1 MQQYVTSLD
10 GTRIAF
16 DRLGQGQP
24 LIIVSG
30 ILCDRRK
37 TRALAERLSRS
48 FDVIHYDR
56 RGRGDSGDHPRY
68 AVQREV
74 DDLAALIAEA
84 GGAAAV
90 YGHSSGAGL
99 ALHAAAGGLPITS
112 LVLHEPPYGPDD
124 DESQRGSR
132 ELGLAIK
139 NLLAGD
145 RRAEAIDLFMTSA
158 GVPAE
163 MVQEMIADPLN
174 VAMAPTMNYDIEV
187 MGEISN
193 GGAIPERMVRS
204 VSTPTLVIAGGASPE
219 FFRATVDRLV
229 ELLPNAT
236 ATVLEGQDHGAPAD
250 VVAAA
255 VTPFVAGAA
264 KVWSF

>member
-1 MQQYVTSLD
+1 MQRYATSAD
-10 GTRIAF
+10 ETRIAF
-16 DRLGQGQP
+16 DRLGEGPP

-37 TRALAERLSRS
+37 TRALAARLSHTFS
-48 FDVIHYDR
+48 VIHYDR
-56 RGRGDSGDHPRY
+56 RGRGDSGDSPHY

-74 DDLAALIAEA
+74 DDLAALIVEA
-84 GGAAAV
+84 GGTAAI

-99 ALHAAAGGLPITS
+99 ALNAAASGLPITR

-124 DESQRGSR
+124 DESRRGSR
-132 ELGLAIK
+132 ELGTAIK
-139 NLLAGD
+139 NLLAAD

-174 VAMAPTMNYDIEV
+174 VAMAPTMMYDIEV

-193 GGAIPERMVRS
+193 GGSIPEGLVRS
-204 VSTPTLVIAGGASPE
+204 VTTPTLAIAGSASPE

-229 ELLPNAT
+229 ELLPNGTLA
-236 ATVLEGQDHGAPAD
+236 VLEGHDHGAPPD

-255 VTPFVAGAA
+255 VLPFVAGAA
-264 KVWSF
+264 